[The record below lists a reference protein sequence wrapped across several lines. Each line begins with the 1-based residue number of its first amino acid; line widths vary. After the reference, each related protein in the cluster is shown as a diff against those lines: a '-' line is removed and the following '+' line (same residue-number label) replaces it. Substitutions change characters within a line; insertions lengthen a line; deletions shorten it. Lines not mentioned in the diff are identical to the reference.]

1 MRRSFFVFG
10 VAEQCKRWYNILRT
24 MALYAHKASGR
35 EASQLPGNSDS
46 GIQPMAGYE
55 RIVSAQAANQNETEV
70 MA

>member
-1 MRRSFFVFG
+1 
-10 VAEQCKRWYNILRT
+10 

-35 EASQLPGNSDS
+35 EASQFPGNSDS